1 MGAGARYAGENASSA
16 LPRFVNLTPGEPA
29 PRFVQRATGNPR
41 YQFEAAAGRNI
52 VLCFIGSA
60 VYPPGRAALAAALA
74 RRDLFDDVHAS
85 FFGVSIDPKD
95 ESESRLA
102 TILPGYRFF
111 WDFDRSASRMCG
123 ASAVDGDDEGFLCK
137 WVVMDQRLRIT
148 GVFPFREGGGEIAEV
163 MAHVAALPPP
173 NHIAGIDVQ
182 APVLVMDRVFD
193 PDLCQHLIAEYETQD
208 RDLSGFMRDI
218 DGKTHLIHDGSHKRR
233 RDFMVTNEVDIGR
246 LQTTIRK
253 RIVPEIQ
260 RIHQFNVTRMERYLV
275 ACYAAEDEAHFR
287 PHRDNTTKG
296 TAHRRFAVSINLSAD
311 FDGGEIC
318 FPEYGMRSYKP
329 APGAAVIFSCSLL
342 HAVTKVTRG
351 RRFAFLPFLYDE
363 AAAQVR
369 EQNLQYVAEQEA
381 ADRN

>member
-1 MGAGARYAGENASSA
+1 
-16 LPRFVNLTPGEPA
+16 
-29 PRFVQRATGNPR
+29 
-41 YQFEAAAGRNI
+41 
-52 VLCFIGSA
+52 
-60 VYPPGRAALAAALA
+60 
-74 RRDLFDDVHAS
+74 
-85 FFGVSIDPKD
+85 
-95 ESESRLA
+95 
-102 TILPGYRFF
+102 
-111 WDFDRSASRMCG
+111 
-123 ASAVDGDDEGFLCK
+123 
-137 WVVMDQRLRIT
+137 
-148 GVFPFREGGGEIAEV
+148 
-163 MAHVAALPPP
+163 
-173 NHIAGIDVQ
+173 
-182 APVLVMDRVFD
+182 
-193 PDLCQHLIAEYETQD
+193 
-208 RDLSGFMRDI
+208 MRDI

-260 RIHQFNVTRMERYLV
+260 RIHQFSVTRMERYLV

-351 RRFAFLPFLYDE
+351 RRYAFLPFLYDE

>member
-1 MGAGARYAGENASSA
+1 MQRPELYVFQTCVTQASAAKSITTIDARMGDFSLCPTFQFAIRPVLRRILKLDS
-16 LPRFVNLTPGEPA
+16 LREPL
-29 PRFVQRATGNPR
+29 
-41 YQFEAAAGRNI
+41 ES
-52 VLCFIGSA
+52 GSA
-60 VYPPGRAALAAALA
+60 TLNDASNRLTSARETLTATTDELADAIARHNA
-74 RRDLFDDVHAS
+74 RRPDRPVLYLNYAATDPALTGERCSYWHFRVEADTAMKVHALVD
-85 FFGVSIDPKD
+85 F
-95 ESESRLA
+95 LA
-102 TILPGYRFF
+102 GQP
-111 WDFDRSASRMCG
+111 
-123 ASAVDGDDEGFLCK
+123 E
-137 WVVMDQRLRIT
+137 LRKVYLLNQDYAH
-148 GVFPFREGGGEIAEV
+148 GQQVARHFREAVAERLPELEIVGDEL
-163 MAHVAALPPP
+163 HPPF
-173 NHIAGIDVQ
+173 Q
-182 APVLVMDRVFD
+182 
-193 PDLCQHLIAEYETQD
+193 
-208 RDLSGFMRDI
+208 MRD
-218 DGKTHLIHDGSHKRR
+218 
-233 RDFMVTNEVDIGR
+233 F
-246 LQTTIRK
+246 QAQ
-253 RIVPEIQ
+253 IQ

-351 RRFAFLPFLYDE
+351 RRYAFLPFLYDE